1 MIPSAYKNRQIP
13 WKADLCAICMLSTR
27 GTTMEVELT
36 HGVSVMLC
44 TMHASEE
51 FRTMRSGRDFVATL
65 DRCWRATRTMTRNHS
80 RALLAHLDRLN
91 KPKRRAASRALPGS
105 YHWKALRNEVE
116 HRAAAGE
123 PMRAIVAELRAR
135 HAHDV
140 ADAPSARTI
149 RRWYHDG
156 RWRQNVR
163 TPLRKGYHHR
173 DPAKASRA
181 QKDRA
186 HVTRLRESHAAAASV
201 PTAALVAGPAP

>member
-1 MIPSAYKNRQIP
+1 MIPSAYKNSRIP
-13 WKADLCAICMLSTR
+13 WKSDLCAVCMLATR
-27 GTTMEVELT
+27 SKTVEVQLT

-65 DRCWRATRTMTRNHS
+65 TRCFRATRSMTRNHE
-80 RALLAHLDRLN
+80 RALSAHLERLN
-91 KPKRRAASRALPGS
+91 RPQRTATRSLPGS

-123 PMRAIVAELRAR
+123 SMRTIVADLRAR

-140 ADAPSARTI
+140 ADVPSARTV

-156 RWRQNVR
+156 RWRENVR
-163 TPLRKGYHHR
+163 TALRKGYHHR

-186 HVTRLRESHAAAASV
+186 HITRLRETHAATARAPASTLAA
-201 PTAALVAGPAP
+201 GAPP